1 MEPEFGTVD
10 IYRESVFICRYQN
23 TLVIL
28 VTFDGSKRLH
38 LDVAADPFFGRG
50 GRMLVANQIAEE
62 LKFELVVPITS
73 IEEPEPVS
81 SGANVILLEP
91 YDEGVFYGSQSR
103 GGAAVVSP
111 IQIYL
116 DLKKFGELGQKAA
129 DAIFDFVI
137 RNLW

>member
-1 MEPEFGTVD
+1 MVAYVKGNVNE
-10 IYRESVFICRYQN
+10 IISK
-23 TLVIL
+23 
-28 VTFDGSKRLH
+28 FDL
-38 LDVAADPFFGRG
+38 
-50 GRMLVANQIAEE
+50 
-62 LKFELVVPITS
+62 
-73 IEEPEPVS
+73 EPVS

-91 YDEGVFYGSQSR
+91 YDEGVFYGSQAR

-116 DLKKFGELGQKAA
+116 DLKNFGELGQKAA